1 MFFFPF
7 HIWDVIRN
15 PLTNSMIFQDGY
27 CTTNQT
33 YGVWACLKFG
43 YTASCRFKR
52 ANEDEAKICWGTFG
66 APYSRWTQVI
76 KMVGFFRIF
85 QAKKH
90 QKAKKNNGFPRWD
103 TLTSRLPKSAML
115 TFRDL
120 SVRHEACWSQ
130 QALAMAAPSMRFPG
144 ANWRMWGFGMVI
156 HAFTAIIWGW
166 IHTYYP
172 IFGGNEPSFTTYFD
186 VRGFWC
192 SLTMGDHGINVRI
205 SPAAAI
211 AISSLWTPTFF
222 GSDFD
227 QGPRFFWLQR
237 PSFCFCIQWQMYMY
251 LSVCLSVCLFVY
263 LYLYP
268 DIYTRTHTHTHFT
281 HVSWLVVWNIWT
293 FFPFHKNGNVI
304 IPTDFFFIFFRGV
317 AQLLNH
323 QPVTACGSRFSA
335 GPRLCQHGFVGA
347 GRLGRCR
354 LFFWGNIYI
363 SMIIYVNMIMYI
375 W

>member
-1 MFFFPF
+1 MFIAGWWFQILFFFPF

-90 QKAKKNNGFPRWD
+90 QKAKKKQWLSTLRHPDFPTSQVSHVDFPGPLRSPRSMLIPTGPGD
-103 TLTSRLPKSAML
+103 GGTFHAISRCELTDVR
-115 TFRDL
+115 
-120 SVRHEACWSQ
+120 VRHGDPCLYSNY
-130 QALAMAAPSMRFPG
+130 L
-144 ANWRMWGFGMVI
+144 GMDPYLLSY
-156 HAFTAIIWGW
+156 FW
-166 IHTYYP
+166 
-172 IFGGNEPSFTTYFD
+172 GNEPSFTTYFD

-268 DIYTRTHTHTHFT
+268 DIYTHTLHTCK
-281 HVSWLVVWNIWT
+281 LVGGLE
-293 FFPFHKNGNVI
+293 HL
-304 IPTDFFFIFFRGV
+304 DFFSIS
-317 AQLLNH
+317 QKWECHHPNW
-323 QPVTACGSRFSA
+323 
-335 GPRLCQHGFVGA
+335 
-347 GRLGRCR
+347 
-354 LFFWGNIYI
+354 LF
-363 SMIIYVNMIMYI
+363 
-375 W
+375 